1 MAKRSHKHTSRRRN
15 RNWPLLAGVAAVV
28 LVLGGLVV
36 YRIVESANLPGERFA
51 SQGNTHIRIDDDHP
65 AYNSNP
71 PTSGWHTP
79 DLAAWGTYDYV
90 VPDERLIHN
99 MEDGG
104 VILWYRMGTEDEN
117 ADRIAEL
124 QQVARGYP
132 RTVIA
137 PREEMP
143 TRYALTA
150 WQRLQRFEDID
161 QESMRA
167 FIDSYHGIDHHS
179 SF

>member
-1 MAKRSHKHTSRRRN
+1 M
-15 RNWPLLAGVAAVV
+15 LAGVAAVV

-51 SQGNTHIRIDDDHP
+51 SQGNTHIQLDDNHP
-65 AYNSNP
+65 AFNSNP

-79 DLAAWGTYDYV
+79 DLAPWGTYDEIQ
-90 VPDERLIHN
+90 PDKRLIHN

-104 VILWYRMGTEDEN
+104 VILWYSMGTEEEN

-124 QQVARGYP
+124 QQVARDFP
-132 RTVIA
+132 RIVIA

-143 TRYALTA
+143 TPYALTA
-150 WQRLQRFEDID
+150 WQRLLRFEEID
-161 QESMRA
+161 PESMRA
-167 FIDSYHGIDHHS
+167 FIDAYHGIDHHAQ
-179 SF
+179 F